1 MQFSKIQG
9 NQDVKNALCEMAAS
23 GRIPHAI
30 MFYEN
35 DGCGA
40 LAMILAFLQKI
51 LCHQPSGS
59 DSCGECPSCNKV
71 EKLIH
76 PDIHFTFPI
85 TTGSKVSGAVKDLT
99 CDMYIKWYRELLI
112 KNPYFLENEL
122 GSALGIESKSGT
134 IAVAEAK
141 AIINQLSLTSVQG
154 GYRAVVVYLPEKM
167 NQEAANRLL
176 KSIEEPPEKTL
187 FLMVTHASEKVLQT
201 ISSRCQGIR
210 ILPLSKDDV
219 VATLVNEFEIDQ
231 ESAINAA
238 AVSGGSVG
246 KALKYLEDSED
257 ITVEEDIF
265 RQLMDALV
273 SKNLYDA
280 LTVGEAMADLDSRE
294 KQKAFCKFAGDC
306 LRKIFMLQQNLPD
319 LAGVTAEEKAYYTDL
334 AQKCKKSF
342 PRNAAA
348 LFDKAMMLIDR
359 NVSQKMVFCDL
370 VTHLLYII

>member
-9 NQDVKNALCEMAAS
+9 DQDVKKALCEMADS

-51 LCHQPSGS
+51 LCHNPSQT

-99 CDMYIKWYRELLI
+99 CDMYLKWYREFLI

-122 GSALGIESKSGT
+122 GGALGIESKSGT

-187 FLMVTHASEKVLQT
+187 FLMVTHAPEKVLQT

-210 ILPLSKDDV
+210 ILPMTKDEV
-219 VATLVNEFEIDQ
+219 VATLVNEFEID
-231 ESAINAA
+231 EDSAQRAA
-238 AVSGGSVG
+238 SVSGGSVG

-257 ITVEEDIF
+257 VTVEEDIF

-273 SKNLYDA
+273 SRNLYDA
-280 LTVGEAMADLDSRE
+280 LQAGDAMADLDSRE

-306 LRKIFMLQQNLPD
+306 LRKIFMLQQNLSD
-319 LAGVTAEEKAYYTDL
+319 LSGVTAEEKDYYITL

-342 PRNAAA
+342 PRNAMA
-348 LFDKAMMLIDR
+348 LLDKAMMLIDR

-370 VTHLLYII
+370 VNHLFFII